1 MIRYLESNLLRD
13 RGIWIGVV
21 ILCVIGLMPFL
32 LATPTSNYNF
42 SPERFKMEQQ
52 ILSDG
57 MLAGAYDTAP
67 SGLQELLGRESEAY
81 GRILA
86 QSPGS
91 VLYYKAVDDLEGL
104 QAEERGAGY
113 LVGDDGVG
121 DFCASIAGRLS
132 DMREPGL
139 FASARELPA
148 AYYLSFLFSQVP
160 SPVFF
165 CLAFLVCW
173 KSRSVWMSTSILFR
187 SPIPAGRRYFTYL
200 LLSIGNSVVLYSAV
214 VFIICLP
221 ALAYNGIGYLEYPVA
236 MLQGGGVTE
245 STVGLSLAQSFTS
258 VLLVSSLSAALMG
271 LFLRCDGWAFVSLL
285 ILGGFS
291 LLPMTPLFFGLGDA
305 VMGAFYSSPLAV
317 FDFNRVFGGFSYVA
331 DIENAH
337 ILIDSDLILLT
348 ACTLVIACVLLG
360 VVVCAA
366 YKEGRRNVA
375 T

>member
-21 ILCVIGLMPFL
+21 ILCVIGFMPFL

-86 QSPGS
+86 QSSGS
-91 VLYYKAVDDLEGL
+91 VQYYKAVDDLEGL

-132 DMREPGL
+132 DLREPGL
-139 FASARELPA
+139 FDSARELPA

-160 SPVFF
+160 SQSSFVLHFWF
-165 CLAFLVCW
+165 
-173 KSRSVWMSTSILFR
+173 
-187 SPIPAGRRYFTYL
+187 AGRVGRF
-200 LLSIGNSVVLYSAV
+200 G
-214 VFIICLP
+214 CLHP
-221 ALAYNGIGYLEYPVA
+221 FCFDLQFRQAGGI
-236 MLQGGGVTE
+236 
-245 STVGLSLAQSFTS
+245 SRTS
-258 VLLVSSLSAALMG
+258 CY
-271 LFLRCDGWAFVSLL
+271 R
-285 ILGGFS
+285 
-291 LLPMTPLFFGLGDA
+291 
-305 VMGAFYSSPLAV
+305 
-317 FDFNRVFGGFSYVA
+317 
-331 DIENAH
+331 
-337 ILIDSDLILLT
+337 
-348 ACTLVIACVLLG
+348 
-360 VVVCAA
+360 
-366 YKEGRRNVA
+366 
-375 T
+375 